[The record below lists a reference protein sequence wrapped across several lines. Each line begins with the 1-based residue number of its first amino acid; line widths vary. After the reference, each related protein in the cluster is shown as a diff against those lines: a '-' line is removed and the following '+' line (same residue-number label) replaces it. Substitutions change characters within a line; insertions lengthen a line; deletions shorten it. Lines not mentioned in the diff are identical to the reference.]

1 MWCSGFFSAGRLLAG
16 DPPIMYADQS
26 RTLANIVKDGNPTPH
41 AGTDHGA
48 IQLVTEQVFTDHG
61 WHWGGDWKTP
71 DYQHFEKT

>member
-1 MWCSGFFSAGRLLAG
+1 MQRILLRRPPSRWRSANHV
-16 DPPIMYADQS
+16 ADQS
-26 RTLANIVKDGNPTPH
+26 KTLANIVKDGNPTPH